1 MVMRPNG
8 MAGPFTQASLR
19 AKIASC
25 SPADKHGR
33 MSDFDFF
40 YGPRLLSGPGASSR
54 AGQLL
59 PPGRCLVVTDA
70 TVLSLGLADKM
81 VSGLRDAAIEPII
94 FDPVEPDPPRAT
106 VLAAAEAGRDCASVI
121 GFGGGSPMDVA
132 KLAAYLLGSGDDL
145 ETLWGVGKAIG
156 PRLPLIQV
164 PTTAGTGSE
173 ATPVSVITVGGGEK
187 RGVSSAALVAD
198 FAILDPDL
206 TLGLPRDIT
215 AATGIDAM
223 VHAIE
228 AYTSKRLKNPMSDM
242 LAREALRLLA
252 ANLLNACDTPRDVEA
267 RGQMLLGSHLAGVA
281 FANAPVAGV
290 HALAYPLGGHFHV
303 PHGVSNALMLP
314 HVLSH
319 NMGAAMPLYAEL
331 GVLLDPLLEH
341 ESTQGAAEAFV
352 QRMRDFSMRAGVPQH
367 LGQVGVSA
375 SDVPFLASEAM
386 KQERLLVNNP
396 CPIGESDARRM
407 YEAAL

>member
-1 MVMRPNG
+1 MNG
-8 MAGPFTQASLR
+8 
-19 AKIASC
+19 
-25 SPADKHGR
+25 
-33 MSDFDFF
+33 FDFF
-40 YGPRLLSGPGASSR
+40 YGPRLLSGPGASGR
-54 AGQLL
+54 AGPLL
-59 PPGRCLVVTDA
+59 PSGSCLIVTDA
-70 TVLSLGLADKM
+70 TVRALGLAHPLLA
-81 VSGLRDAAIEPII
+81 SLEAAGTEPVI
-94 FDPVEPDPPRAT
+94 FDAVEPDPSRAT
-106 VLAAAEAGRDCASVI
+106 LLNAVEAGRGCASVV

-132 KLAAYLLGSGDDL
+132 KLAAYLLGSGGDL
-145 ETLWGVGKAIG
+145 EDLWGVGKATG
-156 PRLPLIQV
+156 ARLPLVQV

-198 FAILDPDL
+198 YAILDPDL
-206 TLGLPRDIT
+206 TLGLPRSIT

-242 LAREALRLLA
+242 LAREALRLLS
-252 ANLLNACDTPRDVEA
+252 ANLLAACDTPGDRDA
-267 RGQMLLGSHLAGVA
+267 RGWMLLGSHLAGVA

-314 HVLSH
+314 HVLGH
-319 NMGAAMPLYAEL
+319 NMTAAMHLYAEL
-331 GVLLDPLLEH
+331 GLLLDPGLEH
-341 ESTQGAAEAFV
+341 AGAQAQAQSFV
-352 QRMRDFSMRAGVPQH
+352 ERMRDFSVRAGVPQR
-367 LGQVGVSA
+367 LAEVGVGA
-375 SDVPFLASEAM
+375 SDLPFLASEAM

-396 CPIGESDARRM
+396 CPIDESDARRL